1 MPSAPVRGYSCLVWR
16 SPARVTREVCRTIGL
31 RSALSR
37 RSPVWA
43 AGGGGCESEGGSAS
57 SRRHCQLMKRTLLL
71 LVLLLVPSGVD
82 AQTPATPT
90 AISTTPGS
98 SQTIS
103 DIRKLYHVRLGP
115 FYINPALL
123 LKELGVDTNVFNQAG
138 AQKSDFTFTVTPK
151 ADVALPF
158 GHRGLLRT
166 TAAMDAVWYATYV
179 SERSLDPQIAVR
191 GEAYATRVTF
201 FAQGSY
207 LNTRQRP
214 NYEID
219 LRSRHLET
227 DISAGVTVRATTR
240 LSVEVAAHD
249 DTTRYD
255 ADAILL
261 GTSLRDTLNRDET
274 GFTIVARDRLTS
286 LTSIGLRYDNLTD
299 RFPYSPVRDND
310 SYRIMPGVEFR
321 PKALISGSAYVGVRK
336 LSPKSELLP
345 EYSGLVSQLTLAYT
359 LLGSTSFGVFY
370 DRDVSYSY
378 EAVNPY
384 YLDNSFGV
392 SIRRAIG
399 GRYDVIVSAARHRY
413 DYRDLQTT
421 SGPIAGVEPR
431 VDTTDNY
438 GANVGYRLKGTT
450 RVGIGASYYTR
461 GSTRET
467 FRQYNG
473 LRAGMTVTY
482 GF

>member
-1 MPSAPVRGYSCLVWR
+1 
-16 SPARVTREVCRTIGL
+16 
-31 RSALSR
+31 
-37 RSPVWA
+37 
-43 AGGGGCESEGGSAS
+43 
-57 SRRHCQLMKRTLLL
+57 MKRTLFLAALL
-71 LVLLLVPSGVD
+71 APSIAA

-98 SQTIS
+98 SQTIT
-103 DIRKLYHVRLGP
+103 DTRRLYHVRLGP
-115 FYINPALL
+115 FYVNPGLL
-123 LKELGVDTNVFNQAG
+123 LKELGVDTNVFNNAG
-138 AQKSDFTFTVTPK
+138 AQKSDFTFTITPK

-166 TAAMDAVWYATYV
+166 TAAMDAVWYANYA
-179 SERSLDPQIAVR
+179 SERSLDPEVAVR
-191 GEAYATRVTF
+191 GEAYATRFTF
-201 FAQGSY
+201 FGQGSY

-227 DISAGVTVRATTR
+227 DVSAGVTVRATNR
-240 LSVEVAAHD
+240 LSVELAAHD
-249 DTTRYD
+249 GTIRYD

-274 GFTIVARDRLTS
+274 GFTLVARDRLTS

-310 SYRIMPGVEFR
+310 SYRVMPGVEFK

-345 EYSGLVSQLTLAYT
+345 EYSGLVSQLTLSYT
-359 LLGSTSFGVFY
+359 LLGSTAFGVFY
-370 DRDVSYSY
+370 DRDVTYSY

-384 YLDNSFGV
+384 YLDNSYGISV
-392 SIRRAIG
+392 RRAIG

-413 DYRDLQTT
+413 DYRDLQTG
-421 SGPIAGVEPR
+421 SGPIAAVEPR
-431 VDTTDNY
+431 IDTTDSY
-438 GANVGYRLKGTT
+438 GANVGYRMKGAT

-461 GSTRET
+461 DSTRET

-473 LRAGMTVTY
+473 LRAGLTVTY